1 MIKIN
6 LAPSNI
12 KNNDQQGLLKSLDL
26 PREILIGLGG
36 LVLTVLIAF
45 HLLFL
50 AGYVIELA
58 KQIVYRVTWQGM
70 LPDKKNIDS
79 ISQEMRELRSKIATI
94 NEVTA
99 KKSVTWSQKFNLL
112 SDQIPKGVW
121 LTRILW
127 DGKTLVLEGSAYS
140 RFRDEINLV
149 GNFVAA
155 LKKEESFMKDF
166 VSVELSSVIRAKRAS
181 VEIVDYKVTAK
192 AK

>member
-99 KKSVTWSQKFNLL
+99 KKSMTWSQKFNLL